1 MWEKALEL
9 AVNNGIWAVL
19 FLCLLVYQLKDSK
32 TREKK
37 YQETIHELNK
47 NLGVVYDIKE
57 DVSLIKSS
65 IFEKR
70 GEELSA

>member
-1 MWEKALEL
+1 MWEKALDL
-9 AVNNGIWAVL
+9 AINNGIWAVL

-37 YQETIHELNK
+37 YQETIQQLNK
-47 NLGVVYDIKE
+47 SLCVVYDIKE
-57 DVSLIKSS
+57 DVGLIKSS

-70 GEELSA
+70 GELSA